1 MSWRS
6 THPGPPLDEPTGR
19 DGDPDWYTRRW
30 EVGLYVVAG
39 ITYVIVG
46 MFNKWM
52 LNWVLGPIWLIVW
65 VWIVPGIADRIVQRV
80 RR

>member
-19 DGDPDWYTRRW
+19 AGDPSWYTRRL

-39 ITYVIVG
+39 VVYVIVG
-46 MFNKWM
+46 MFNKWL
-52 LNWVLGPIWLIVW
+52 LNWVIGPIWLVAW
-65 VWIVPGIADRIVQRV
+65 VWAVPPILDRV
-80 RR
+80 RRGRR